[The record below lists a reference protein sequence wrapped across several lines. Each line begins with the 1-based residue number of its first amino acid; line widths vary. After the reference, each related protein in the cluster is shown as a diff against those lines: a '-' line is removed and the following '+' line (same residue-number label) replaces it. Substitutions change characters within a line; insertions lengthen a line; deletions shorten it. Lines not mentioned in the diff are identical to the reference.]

1 MFLANPGECHYEKMQ
16 AIFIDNLQMG
26 FVANEIIDRCS
37 ELAETAFQL
46 DSSMRLVQLNASISD
61 DLHARILAVFQEPK
75 VVRDA
80 LVLLPLEPLD
90 ALKAIMS
97 LMSSGHLG
105 YARITIA
112 EDEEPEI
119 VGQNTI
125 STETPPEKRAR
136 SAGLLINPLWF
147 LIFPM
152 NGLVNAHTEAWED
165 PVVEEPQKK

>member
-1 MFLANPGECHYEKMQ
+1 MQ

-80 LVLLPLEPLD
+80 LVLIPLEPLD

-97 LMSSGHLG
+97 LMSSDISDMLESQSQKTKSLRLLVKAQFSPKPRQKSG
-105 YARITIA
+105 
-112 EDEEPEI
+112 PEA
-119 VGQNTI
+119 
-125 STETPPEKRAR
+125 PD
-136 SAGLLINPLWF
+136 LLINPLWF

-152 NGLVNAHTEAWED
+152 NRIWSMHTPKHGKTRLWKN
-165 PVVEEPQKK
+165 PQKK